1 VLRTSRW
8 LALVVASMTVA
19 VAAPALAQEAE
30 EPVTLNVWVRN
41 YTLDQD
47 SPYKTA
53 EAAFEAAHPNV
64 DVVLN
69 GLAYDELYEKLL
81 LSKSGGTPVDVITMD
96 TIWLGLMAEEGIAAN
111 LDDYYA
117 DFDQVSDIPDNF
129 LASSKWKDSYYGV
142 WLNTDVRLM
151 LWNKDVFAQAGL
163 DPETPPRTWD
173 ELMAMGKQI
182 VEKVPG
188 AFGAGFPGALEES
201 TADRWYP
208 LLWIAGGDL
217 LTDDFSE
224 AAFDSEAGVRALQL
238 YADLIAAGV
247 TPPDV
252 IAQTADDVEN
262 SVFSG
267 KYAMMLSNV
276 STGQAD
282 IQGMEAAEYGKHFG
296 AAQIPLCEGCQPASG
311 AGGYL
316 LGVAEASGN
325 KDLAFEFIDMATAQD
340 NVLAFEVAQQRV
352 PTRKSGLANTEAFKD
367 IWYFDEVGKAAE
379 VAHFAPWVPEYP
391 QILTRIYTAI
401 QEVIAGGDPRVA
413 LDAAAADVD
422 AMLGPSE

>member
-1 VLRTSRW
+1 MRRSLVTLAA
-8 LALVVASMTVA
+8 LALLTGAGGT
-19 VAAPALAQEAE
+19 AATAQDKT
-30 EPVTLNVWVRN
+30 TLNVWVRN

-53 EAAFEAAHPNV
+53 EAAFEAKHPDV
-64 DVVLN
+64 DVVLT
-69 GLAYDELYEKLL
+69 GLAYDELYQKLL
-81 LSKSGGTPVDVITMD
+81 LSKSGGAPVDVFTMD
-96 TIWLGLMAEEGIAAN
+96 TIWLGQMADEGIAAN

-117 DFDQVSDIPDNF
+117 NFGQVSDIPDNY

-142 WLNTDVRLM
+142 WLNSDVRLM
-151 LWNKDVFAQAGL
+151 LWNKDLFTQAGL
-163 DPETPPRTWD
+163 DPEKPPTTWD
-173 ELMAMGKQI
+173 ELISMGKQV

-188 AFGAGFPGALEES
+188 TFGVGFPGALEEA

-208 LLWIAGGDL
+208 LLWMAGGDL
-217 LTDDFSE
+217 LTPDFSK
-224 AAFDSEAGVRALQL
+224 AAFNSEAGVKALQL

-252 IAQTADDVEN
+252 IAQNGDDVEN

-282 IQGMEAAEYGKHFG
+282 IQDMEAAEYGKHFG
-296 AAQIPLCEGCQPASG
+296 AAQIPLCDGCQAASG

-316 LGVAEASGN
+316 LGVAEASQN

-340 NVLAFEVAQQRV
+340 NILPFEVAQQRV
-352 PTRKSGLANTEAFKD
+352 PTRKSGLANTDAFKD
-367 IWYFDEVGKAAE
+367 LWYFDQVGKAAQ
-379 VAHFAPWVPEYP
+379 VAHFAPWVPQYP
-391 QILTRIYTAI
+391 QLLTRVYTAI
-401 QEVIAGGDPRVA
+401 QEVIAGGDPKVA

-422 AMLGPSE
+422 GMLAPAS